1 MTMIEDQD
9 SSKSRRK
16 ALGVTSPLKLPTPV
30 QEVSDLPS
38 TAPIESGIPWVIG
51 LRIVGTS
58 ETFATKVRDSLLIG
72 RVDYERGINPDIDLN
87 NYGGAVLGVSR
98 RHAMINV
105 NETRLEI
112 EDLGSTNGTRVNGIL
127 LAPGKPYPLYH
138 GDEVMLGGLQLQIQ
152 FTVVPPEADKP
163 KTAPLIEPTAPNVD
177 GSGRTVLLIEDDADT
192 ADVFRAALEQS
203 RFKVTHVRTV
213 TQGLGLCFYHLPD
226 AIVLN
231 MMTSDMNGLDLV
243 RYVRKQDPF
252 NKIAV
257 VALSPATGGYH
268 KNLAFQAGADA
279 FLPTPVGVQ
288 ELLGAIAEAIV

>member
-1 MTMIEDQD
+1 MTILHDQD
-9 SSKSRRK
+9 SSKSRK
-16 ALGVTSPLKLPTPV
+16 QLGMTSPLKLPPPV
-30 QEVSDLPS
+30 QEASDLPA
-38 TAPIESGIPWVIG
+38 TAPIESGIPWVIE

-58 ETFATKVRDSLLIG
+58 EIFATKVRDSLLIG
-72 RVDYERGINPDIDLN
+72 RVDYERSVYPDIDLN

-98 RHAMINV
+98 RHAVITV
-105 NETRLEI
+105 NDTRLEI

-127 LAPGKPYPLYH
+127 LAPRKPHPLYH
-138 GDEVMLGGLQLQIQ
+138 GDEVMFGGLQLQIQ

-163 KTAPLIEPTAPNVD
+163 KTAPLIEPATMNVD
-177 GSGRTVLLIEDDADT
+177 GKGRTVLLIEDDADT
-192 ADVFRAALEQS
+192 ADVFRAALEKS

-243 RYVRKQDPF
+243 RYVRKQDP
-252 NKIAV
+252 NHDIAV
-257 VALSPATGGYH
+257 IALSSAVGGYH
-268 KNLAFQAGADA
+268 KNLAFQAGSDA

-288 ELLGAIAEAIV
+288 ELLGALAEAIA